1 MKISA
6 LRSAS
11 LLTLSVIGLS
21 FAASCGGS
29 QEPED
34 PAATG
39 GGSGLGGEGGTGNVQ
54 SCDDAPTWELPADT
68 EMHTCSS
75 IEGKRCLPED
85 VMHRH
90 AIAYSGYRTGQ
101 DPRTET
107 YPSKEE
113 ILEDLKLL
121 EKGGWTLLRL
131 FDSGVHGQRTVEVI
145 AENDLDMKVQLG
157 VWIDGPKE
165 TDDEANQIQIENGIA
180 LATEYE
186 DIVISVS
193 VGNEVLDDWSSV
205 RTPPEDLAEYILQVR
220 DEITQPVATDDMY
233 IPFQMQGQYAEVE
246 QVIDVVD
253 FLSVHVYAFIDAQ
266 WSWAWKQLDVPDGPE
281 RAPAMMAEG
290 FEYTKA
296 AFKNVRTALMLKDL
310 DLPLVIGEA
319 GWKSRPT
326 KPAVEAG
333 EAFRAHPVNQKI
345 FYEQLMNW
353 VYGEGRDA
361 DSPAGAFYFE
371 AFDEPWK
378 GQDDGWGLFSVDRE
392 AKFVIACDFP
402 ELVPE
407 GEPAYTL
414 DDAVYYTEITE

>member
-6 LRSAS
+6 LRFSS
-11 LLTLSVIGLS
+11 LFINLAVGLA
-21 FAASCGGS
+21 FAACGDGS
-29 QEPED
+29 TDIEP
-34 PAATG
+34 PAASG
-39 GGSGLGGEGGTGNVQ
+39 GGAGFGGQGGAAARD
-54 SCDDAPTWELPADT
+54 SCEDAPTWELSSDV

-75 IEGKRCLPED
+75 IEGKRCLPDD

-113 ILEDLKLL
+113 ILDDLKLL
-121 EKGGWTLLRL
+121 QRGGWTLLRL

-180 LATEYE
+180 LANEYE

-193 VGNEVLDDWSSV
+193 IGNEVLDDWSSV
-205 RTPPEDLAEYILQVR
+205 RTPPADLAEYILQVR

-233 IPFQMQGQYAEVE
+233 IPFQMQGQYADVD
-246 QVIDVVD
+246 QVIEVVD

-266 WSWAWKQLDVPDGPE
+266 WSWPWKQLELPDGPE
-281 RAPAMMAEG
+281 RAPAMMEEG

-296 AFKNVRTALMLKDL
+296 AFKSVRTALTLMDL

-326 KPAVEAG
+326 KPDPAAG
-333 EAFRAHPVNQKI
+333 EAFRAHQVNQKV
-345 FYEQLMNW
+345 FYQQLMNW

-361 DSPAGAFYFE
+361 DSPVGAFYFE

-378 GQDDGWGLFSVDRE
+378 GQDDGWGLFSVERE

-402 ELVPE
+402 ELAPE

-414 DDAVYYTEITE
+414 EDAVYYTEIEE